1 LARPLAAFSAA
12 ITQARTCG
20 FALARHASRLASA
33 PGAFPPPKDCMQA
46 RTIGWPIVIRQ
57 FSTAASWV
65 SAKADGMHDASR
77 IAANAHLRIEL
88 SGAGKDTGAKG

>member
-1 LARPLAAFSAA
+1 
-12 ITQARTCG
+12 
-20 FALARHASRLASA
+20 
-33 PGAFPPPKDCMQA
+33 MQA